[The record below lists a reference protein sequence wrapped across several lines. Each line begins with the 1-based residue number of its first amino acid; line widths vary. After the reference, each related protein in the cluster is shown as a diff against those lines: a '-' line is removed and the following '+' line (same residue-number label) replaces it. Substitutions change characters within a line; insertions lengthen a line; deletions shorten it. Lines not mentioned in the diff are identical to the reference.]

1 MAFSLVKTLQPGP
14 PRLTQGSPIFEN
26 PITLQPRAPIP
37 TVSSSGGGNMGTPG
51 ILPGSAQSG
60 IAFSPNVVTS
70 TPIVAGSVSGS
81 PILLIALAV
90 LAFILLRKD

>member
-37 TVSSSGGGNMGTPG
+37 TVSSSGGGEGV
-51 ILPGSAQSG
+51 LPGSAQSG
-60 IAFSPNVVTS
+60 IAFSPNVVTG